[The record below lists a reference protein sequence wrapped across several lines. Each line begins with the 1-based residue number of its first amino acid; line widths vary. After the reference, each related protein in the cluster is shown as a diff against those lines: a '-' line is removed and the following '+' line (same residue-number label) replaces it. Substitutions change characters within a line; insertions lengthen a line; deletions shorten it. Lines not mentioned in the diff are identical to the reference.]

1 MSSSRKD
8 IEAADPR
15 RIAACL
21 KACDGVPTERLEA
34 GAILRL
40 VAACIH
46 VDDAEVRAALE
57 DLAAPRRPVDARP
70 R

>member
-1 MSSSRKD
+1 MSSSRRD
-8 IEAADPR
+8 IQAADPR

-21 KACDGVPTERLEA
+21 KACDGVSTERLEA
-34 GAILRL
+34 GAIIRL
-40 VAACIH
+40 VAACTT

-57 DLAAPRRPVDARP
+57 DLTSPRRPVDIKP